1 MEEEVN
7 QRVVSVSFST
17 GKMTAGVV
25 ARAMAGF
32 IAAEHQRL
40 NQHAAER
47 SSQPKHGKVKFEQLM
62 DMDAGA
68 DRMELEKRGLKTF
81 DRVAR
86 KYHIDYAIKK
96 DSNED
101 PPRYYLFFKTRDRDA
116 MKLALKEYGDAIR
129 KQEKKESMKE
139 KIRRNKEKSKEL
151 DKKRAKDKNRSKERS
166 L

>member
-47 SSQPKHGKVKFEQLM
+47 SSQPKHGKIKFEQLM

-68 DRMELEKRGLKTF
+68 DRMELEKSGLRTF

-86 KYHIDYAIKK
+86 KYHIDYAVKK
-96 DSNED
+96 DKTQQ
-101 PPRYYLFFKTRDRDA
+101 PPKYYVFFKSRDKDTMVTA
-116 MKLALKEYGDAIR
+116 FKEFIAF
-129 KQEKKESMKE
+129 
-139 KIRRNKEKSKEL
+139 NN
-151 DKKRAKDKNRSKERS
+151 KKRQHEPFKKVLQKFKNLSISKNRERTKQKTKTREQS

>member
-47 SSQPKHGKVKFEQLM
+47 SSQPKHGKIKFEQLM

-68 DRMELEKRGLKTF
+68 DRMELEKSGLRTF

-96 DSNED
+96 DKNED
-101 PPRYYLFFKTRDRDA
+101 PPRYYLFYKKRDSDA
-116 MKLALKEYGDAIR
+116 MKLAIKEYSDIILKR
-129 KQEKKESMKE
+129 DKKESMKE
-139 KIRRNKEKSKEL
+139 KIQRNKEKSKEL
-151 DKKRAKDKNRSKERS
+151 DKRRAKDRNRSKERS